1 MIPPGSRGS
10 ESGSTSFDSF
20 VDSLAEPPRG
30 RRGGAGALGAD
41 GLFPWTP
48 PGLGS
53 FLRDILA
60 AHDAALVCQY
70 DAFAGYCAEA
80 EARGVEHYPLYAWT
94 KAVIADAAKRA
105 KYEKS
110 FSLHVGGAE
119 VYAKET
125 ADALE
130 AALAPLVGAGVVTRL
145 AKGTTPTPPTARR
158 CRRSTAPDRDRA
170 GPQLP
175 SAASFSRK

>member
-1 MIPPGSRGS
+1 MEAHETGLV
-10 ESGSTSFDSF
+10 SGEWQYQVR
-20 VDSLAEPPRG
+20 VDLADEVAAAAR
-30 RRGGAGALGAD
+30 AGAAHA
-41 GLFPWTP
+41 
-48 PGLGS
+48 GLGP
-53 FLRDILA
+53 LREILA
-60 AHDAALVCQY
+60 VHDAALVCQY

-105 KYEKS
+105 KYKKS

-130 AALAPLVGAGVVTRL
+130 AAFAPLVGAGVVTRL
-145 AKGTTPTPPTARR
+145 AKHDTNPANSPQMPEKY
-158 CRRSTAPDRDRA
+158 RA
-170 GPQLP
+170 G
-175 SAASFSRK
+175 S